1 MTQPEGGTNDTK
13 RGAARRL
20 RLRLKK
26 TSEELDEHLA
36 LFEQRLPEKL
46 RWIVRWLRKPGSA
59 WIRVPLGLALI
70 LGGLVGFLPIL
81 GFWMVPLGFIVLARD
96 IPFVRPPLIRLL
108 DWVESKWPAPKA
120 PPVP

>member
-1 MTQPEGGTNDTK
+1 
-13 RGAARRL
+13 
-20 RLRLKK
+20 
-26 TSEELDEHLA
+26 
-36 LFEQRLPEKL
+36 
-46 RWIVRWLRKPGSA
+46 VRWLRKPGSA

>member
-1 MTQPEGGTNDTK
+1 
-13 RGAARRL
+13 
-20 RLRLKK
+20 
-26 TSEELDEHLA
+26 
-36 LFEQRLPEKL
+36 LPEKL